1 MEVIT
6 SISPLHYGI
15 FLILG
20 VISEII
26 VGGVIF
32 KKIQKYRRH
41 QFATKHNLNTDI
53 DKIENAFNQS
63 LRNLDDLE
71 HFMLQPPTELRMD
84 QMRLEIDSIREKIQ
98 HQLGHIPRMRS
109 NLK

>member
-6 SISPLHYGI
+6 SISPPHYGI

-32 KKIQKYRRH
+32 KKIQKYRRR

-53 DKIENAFNQS
+53 GKIENAFNET
-63 LRNLDDLE
+63 LRHLDELE
-71 HFMLQPPTELRMD
+71 RFRTRYLSELRIE
-84 QMRLEIDSIREKIQ
+84 QMELEIISIRGIIQ
-98 HQLGHIPRMRS
+98 HQLGHISRMRGY
-109 NLK
+109 LK

>member
-32 KKIQKYRRH
+32 KRIQKYRRR
-41 QFATKHNLNTDI
+41 QYYKNHNLNTDI
-53 DKIENAFNQS
+53 GKIENALKRIQECVDDYQNDDA
-63 LRNLDDLE
+63 RNRD
-71 HFMLQPPTELRMD
+71 MVIMT
-84 QMRLEIDSIREKIQ
+84 ISGIVN

-109 NLK
+109 YLK

>member
-1 MEVIT
+1 LEVIT

-26 VGGVIF
+26 VGAVIF
-32 KKIQKYRRH
+32 KRIQKYKQSQYH
-41 QFATKHNLNTDI
+41 KNHNLNTDI
-53 DKIENAFNQS
+53 GKIENAFNETLRHLDELDNFVIQS
-63 LRNLDDLE
+63 PIE
-71 HFMLQPPTELRMD
+71 VWKMK
-84 QMRLEIDSIREKIQ
+84 LEIGSIRGKIR

-109 NLK
+109 YLK